1 MTDNYDNFDKIPDDE
16 GKKDKQIATLQTQ
29 LEEVKE
35 ERHEERFCWALSL
48 LILLN
53 VFFFTNMEGWGAPI
67 SILLLQLVLLII
79 LARKWGVE
87 DLTDILDKYILNLP
101 ANPLCKKK
109 TMTEE
114 MNVEDR

>member
-48 LILLN
+48 LILFKCLFLHQYGGLGCAN
-53 VFFFTNMEGWGAPI
+53 INTTFTACFTYYF
-67 SILLLQLVLLII
+67 S
-79 LARKWGVE
+79 
-87 DLTDILDKYILNLP
+87 
-101 ANPLCKKK
+101 
-109 TMTEE
+109 
-114 MNVEDR
+114 